1 MSFSTQECSIFKTIA
16 MSLSPTIETA
26 TIRQWI
32 ADKMDAAAIQAH
44 LASLGHDDDT
54 IALHLQEFK
63 KQRFAKRQFTGFV
76 YMGVGATIGFISC
89 VLSIINPVPEL
100 YNWILYGM
108 TSVAITVA
116 LVGLYF
122 ALE

>member
-1 MSFSTQECSIFKTIA
+1 MPLDSTV
-16 MSLSPTIETA
+16 ETS

-32 ADKMDAAAIQAH
+32 ADKMDAAAIQQQLSA
-44 LASLGHDDDT
+44 LGHDEDT
-54 IALHLQEFK
+54 ISLHLKEFD
-63 KQRFAKRQFTGFV
+63 KQKFARRQFTGFI
-76 YMGVGATIGFISC
+76 YMGIGATIGFISC

-116 LVGLYF
+116 LVGLYY